1 MDVLEAIEK
10 RRSIRQFKPDPIPE
24 DVLDR
29 LLRALQLAPS
39 GSNRQPW
46 TFIVVRDRET
56 KQRIAAACR
65 FKNTLDRRVHVQEW
79 VAQAPLIIV
88 ACGHMKES
96 SALLHEEGGPF
107 ISNGR
112 TIVDQMGAK
121 PDQYTSAAPWDLALA
136 LEHLAL
142 AAVAE
147 GLGTCWIGGLDKG
160 ELKRVLAI
168 PQDLSAQLLMP
179 VGYPASSWP
188 QPRPRKSLEEIV
200 RYEKYGC
207 G

>member
-1 MDVLEAIEK
+1 MNVLEAIER
-10 RRSIRQFKPDPIPE
+10 RRSIRQFRSDPIPH

-29 LLRALQLAPS
+29 LLHALRLAPS

-46 TFIVVRDRET
+46 TFIIVRDTET

-65 FKNTLDRRVHVQEW
+65 FKNTLDRKVCVQEW
-79 VAQAPLIIV
+79 VAQAPVIIV
-88 ACGHMKES
+88 ACGHMKEA

-121 PDQYTSAAPWDLALA
+121 PGEYTSAAPWDLAIA

-147 GLGTCWIGGLDKG
+147 GLGTCWIAGLDED

-168 PQDLSAQLLMP
+168 PEGVGAQLLMP

-188 QPRPRKSLEEIV
+188 PPRPRKSLEEIV
-200 RYEKYGC
+200 RYETYE
-207 G
+207 